1 MESPGS
7 SWSDDPSC
15 ENGKDPSCEEIA
27 WTETPEEF
35 ANRVEWP
42 VDAETDG
49 DVGEASRKRRGLEKG
64 PEGSGQDKDLGE
76 REKVQKHGP
85 SAGSGPSV
93 GSGSSRGPPSAVSG
107 QVMRN
112 FVSEIED
119 DLVSVTSDEGSDL
132 DLPLTELEL
141 WSEARFGCRR
151 LKEEDIERLRD
162 ERMKTKAD
170 LSRMIELS
178 RRKSEIEDTM
188 DLSREERARLNQ
200 QSVEMVSLARHL
212 YRQARQQLKMAK
224 LVREEQ
230 HRPES
235 EE

>member
-1 MESPGS
+1 METWG
-7 SWSDDPSC
+7 C
-15 ENGKDPSCEEIA
+15 
-27 WTETPEEF
+27 
-35 ANRVEWP
+35 
-42 VDAETDG
+42 
-49 DVGEASRKRRGLEKG
+49 LERG
-64 PEGSGQDKDLGE
+64 PEGSGRDKDLGE

-93 GSGSSRGPPSAVSG
+93 GSGLSRGPPSAVSG

-178 RRKSEIEDTM
+178 RRKSDIEDTM

-224 LVREEQ
+224 LVKEEQ